1 MIRVKPGADHRQ
13 SRRHAFTRL
22 RAEVGE
28 SFFMAMGALAA
39 HKLRSALTLL
49 GVMVGVFSIIVVM
62 TAIRVLQKSI
72 ETELSQLGAHTFS
85 VRKYPA
91 IHVDGRESWERI
103 WRRPNITYQQVRR
116 LREKATLAGSV
127 AAECF
132 LWNDT
137 VTSRH
142 LQTDLNVPMIGA
154 SPESFA
160 AKSWNIAEGRAFLPS
175 DLDSARSVCVLG
187 ASLAKKAFPFGSAL
201 GEQVKF
207 HGLNY
212 TVIGVLEG
220 RGQTLGGDQDNF
232 ITVPLTTGLSRFGA
246 HWTTLD
252 ILVQATSQEK
262 LDDTMEQVRGA
273 LRAIRKVPPA
283 EPDDFDMFTNDS
295 LITQFRSLT
304 FAARVGASVISSI
317 ALLAAGIG
325 IMNIMLVSVTER
337 TREIGIR
344 RAVGARK
351 RNILTQFIMEAI
363 AICQVGGVL
372 GVVLGIAG
380 GNVAAYLLKV
390 TPVIPLDWV
399 ALGLIICSLV
409 GIIFGTY
416 PAIKAANL
424 DPIDSLRY
432 E

>member
-1 MIRVKPGADHRQ
+1 MKPGTEFRPA
-13 SRRHAFTRL
+13 RRSAFTRF

-28 SFFMAMGALAA
+28 SFYMAMGALAA

-62 TAIRVLQKSI
+62 TAIRVLQSNI
-72 ETELSQLGAHTFS
+72 ESELSQLGAHTFS

-91 IHVDGRESWERI
+91 INVEGRDSWEKI
-103 WRRPNITYQQVRR
+103 WRRPSITYQQVRR
-116 LREKATLAGSV
+116 LQDKATLALSV
-127 AAECF
+127 APECF
-132 LWNDT
+132 LWRDT
-137 VTSRH
+137 VTSRQV
-142 LQTDLNVPMIGA
+142 QTDPNVGMIGA
-154 SPESFA
+154 SPESFP
-160 AKSWNIAEGRAFLPS
+160 AKSWNIAEGRAFLSS
-175 DLDSARSVCVLG
+175 DMDSLRSVCVLG
-187 ASLAKKAFPFGSAL
+187 ASLAKKVFPFGSAI
-201 GEQVKF
+201 GEKIKF
-207 HGLNY
+207 RGLNY

-232 ITVPLTTGLSRFGA
+232 LTIPLTTGLSRFGSS
-246 HWTTLD
+246 WITLD
-252 ILVQATSQEK
+252 ILVQAPSEER

-273 LRAIRKVPPA
+273 LRTIRKVPPG
-283 EPDDFDMFTNDS
+283 EPDDFDIFTNDS

-304 FAARVGASVISSI
+304 LSVRLGASVISSI
-317 ALLAAGIG
+317 ALIAAGIG

-363 AICQVGGVL
+363 VICQVGGVL
-372 GVVLGIAG
+372 GVLLGVAG
-380 GNVAAYLLKV
+380 GNIAAYFLKV

-424 DPIDSLRY
+424 DPIESLRY